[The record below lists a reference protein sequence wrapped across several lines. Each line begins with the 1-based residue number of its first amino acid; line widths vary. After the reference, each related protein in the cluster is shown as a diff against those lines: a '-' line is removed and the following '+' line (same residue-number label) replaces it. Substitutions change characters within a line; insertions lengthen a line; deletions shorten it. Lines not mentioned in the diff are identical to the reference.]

1 MAEANSS
8 ARQRPSLSSLYSEPR
23 AKRSPVQR
31 AGYAGLFIRVWA
43 QHVLQSCTVRGRGW
57 ATIVIGAVSGVCFA
71 ALAARSISV
80 LAITPHHFRLSSLV
94 VAIIMVFLSYL
105 AFRAATS
112 GRTDE
117 ESFLR
122 ACATGVGGS
131 LLAFGVIAVMFI
143 MFRQAMRA
151 YFAHPI
157 GLHFSQVTMIELVVA
172 LLCLGFA
179 AGFVLRLATLRGR

>member
-1 MAEANSS
+1 M
-8 ARQRPSLSSLYSEPR
+8 R
-23 AKRSPVQR
+23 A
-31 AGYAGLFIRVWA
+31 
-43 QHVLQSCTVRGRGW
+43 RGW
-57 ATIVIGAVSGVCFA
+57 ATILIGAVSGVCFA

-80 LAITPHHFRLSSLV
+80 LAITPHFFRASSLL
-94 VAIIMVFLSYL
+94 VAIVTAFLSYV

-122 ACATGVGGS
+122 ALAGGVGGA
-131 LLAFGVIAVMFI
+131 LVGFVVVAVGYL
-143 MFRQAMRA
+143 MFRQATRA

-157 GLHFSQVTMIELVVA
+157 GLRFSQVTMFELVVA

-179 AGFVLRLATLRGR
+179 AGFVLRLATLRDR